1 MLYHEGFAFFNVIA
15 TLVFYI
21 FYIECK
27 QVPHTGSRDGE
38 PTRALLLKKKKACC
52 WRDNKEDSTQNLLKM
67 KVTLKK
73 KTL

>member
-15 TLVFYI
+15 TLVFYS

-38 PTRALLLKKKKACC
+38 PTRALLLKKKK
-52 WRDNKEDSTQNLLKM
+52 KSL
-67 KVTLKK
+67 
-73 KTL
+73 

>member
-38 PTRALLLKKKKACC
+38 PTRALLLKKKKKLVAG
-52 WRDNKEDSTQNLLKM
+52 ETI
-67 KVTLKK
+67 KK
-73 KTL
+73 IQPKIS